1 MKSLL
6 SSTILTTLILVSC
19 SRPTHP
25 PKAPTIPQAPKLQ
38 VEPKLV
44 AEELNPEHPKVIPE
58 PKPPA
63 SSIPRHPIKVRR
75 SSYKDIDFTVLSFDR
90 RDYRIDVVDQ
100 KGGPGSR
107 FDSAREASG
116 NGRAAINGGFFGP
129 GGEPVG
135 LVITGGDKRG
145 YFNSASYLGTA
156 ILDGNAVTLA
166 TRKTYQKSDELLQ
179 SGPRLVWKGE
189 SLTGLSSARARP
201 RSFLIWDGAAHFG
214 LAHAD
219 SASLKELSDALKKQP
234 VPGFTI
240 NYAVNLDGGTSC
252 DFWVSGTV
260 SGGGFT
266 KSSFF
271 KKKARNYLVV
281 RSRD

>member
-6 SSTILTTLILVSC
+6 SSTILTTLVLVSC
-19 SRPTHP
+19 SRPTHS
-25 PKAPTIPQAPKLQ
+25 PKAPTIPQARKLQ

-44 AEELNPEHPKVIPE
+44 AEELNPEYPKIIPK

-63 SSIPRHPIKVRR
+63 PSIPRHPIKVRR

-107 FDSAREASG
+107 FDSAREAGG
-116 NGRAAINGGFFGP
+116 NGLAAINGGFFGP

-135 LVITGGDKRG
+135 LVITEGDRRG
-145 YFNSASYLGTA
+145 YFNSASYLGTG

-166 TRKTYQKSDELLQ
+166 TRKTYKKSDELLQ

-189 SLTGLSSARARP
+189 SLTGLSSASARP

-214 LAHAD
+214 LAYAD
-219 SASLKELSDALKKQP
+219 SASLKELSDALQKQP

-252 DFWVSGTV
+252 DFWISGTV

-266 KSSFF
+266 ESSFF